1 MGSSAGLLLVICYSS
16 VVTHVT
22 KIVQIYNIYFIY
34 ASARELFLR
43 KSAFLSKKYKIINH
57 QLSIIN

>member
-1 MGSSAGLLLVICYSS
+1 MVIQ
-16 VVTHVT
+16 

-43 KSAFLSKKYKIINH
+43 KSAFWAEK
-57 QLSIIN
+57 